1 MVHVGLHSVGTY
13 HKKVWWPKLKNTN
26 MICRVSTENT
36 RQTLSLPSAIY
47 VALGKE
53 SALPS
58 AGWRPLAKTDGRQ
71 L

>member
-1 MVHVGLHSVGTY
+1 VA
-13 HKKVWWPKLKNTN
+13 KIKKNTN

-36 RQTLSLPSAIY
+36 RQTLSLPSASY

-58 AGWRPLAKTDGRQ
+58 AGCRPLAKTDGRQ

>member
-13 HKKVWWPKLKNTN
+13 HNKFGGQNKKIKMYFAECPE
-26 MICRVSTENT
+26 M
-36 RQTLSLPSAIY
+36 
-47 VALGKE
+47 ALGKE

-58 AGWRPLAKTDGRQ
+58 ASFRLSAKADSRQ